1 MIFVVFVSFS
11 YFLTCDFF
19 HTLVTYQFL
28 YIILN
33 WQIIF
38 LFFKQCPLYY
48 TNFRHHNS
56 QICLCSLR
64 KNQQVLPTSELKTLC
79 PKKKKMYLE
88 YPFISTTDTSSYT
101 KILICW
107 KLKIYLDTSN
117 QKDSSYFRD
126 IRNRYLCG
134 LKRKSLL
141 ASQVFLKCL
150 FSSKLLVWL
159 YLGESFLVVMKIFCS
174 FTHSSSGSLKRLV
187 KPNGKEDKRERFQ
200 LVSNTASLLSYKP
213 CAL

>member
-1 MIFVVFVSFS
+1 M
-11 YFLTCDFF
+11 
-19 HTLVTYQFL
+19 
-28 YIILN
+28 LN

-38 LFFKQCPLYY
+38 LSFKQCPPYY

-56 QICLCSLR
+56 QICLHSLR
-64 KNQQVLPTSELKTLC
+64 KKQQVLPTSELKPFCL
-79 PKKKKMYLE
+79 KKKMYLE
-88 YPFISTTDTSSYT
+88 YPFISTTDTASYT
-101 KILICW
+101 KILICQ

-117 QKDSSYFRD
+117 QKDSSYFHD
-126 IRNRYLCG
+126 IKNRYLCG

-141 ASQVFLKCL
+141 ASQVFLKYL

-159 YLGESFLVVMKIFCS
+159 YLGESFLMVMKIFCS